1 MKLKKSGQ
9 ILLALVVS
17 LGLGLCLTS
26 CTVDFTVAYL
36 YVTGSQ
42 YNQIGAFKVSNNTG
56 NLVGISGSPYGSGG
70 TNPVRE
76 LVSSTGRYLYVLNQ
90 GALDKNGEIYDG
102 SNISIFSI
110 GGNGTLAPQ
119 QTNFSQG
126 IHPIRFAFSSTGSF
140 LYVLDQY
147 APKYIGNGKY
157 NAQINPSPAV
167 PPSPTNP
174 NGTPADP
181 VGPGTQFP
189 CEDSSGNW
197 HPTGEVTAFSVDST
211 TGRLSLIQN
220 AQQTV
225 PVVPNDPLAGQLPQ
239 LSFFP
244 IGCFPIDFKIT
255 SSFLLTADNGP
266 EPATIAGAPASTS
279 KTQTIFEYAV
289 NASNGQLTL
298 TQNTELVTNA
308 TQISNLGS
316 DAATKYLYVIDSG
329 ANAIQV
335 YTVGTNGVLQSIT
348 SSPFPQSMQ
357 ATTSSPI
364 ALTTDSK
371 SKFLYVANAGPASG
385 ITNPSSLITGYTIA
399 SNGVLANIAGAPF
412 NTGSSPQCILE
423 DPSNQ
428 YIYTAD
434 GISNTVTG
442 QVLDPNSGVL
452 TPLRNHTSYATVG
465 TPTWC
470 VASGHTD

>member
-26 CTVDFTVAYL
+26 CTVDFTVAYF

-42 YNQIGAFKVSNNTG
+42 FNQIGAFKVSNNTG
-56 NLVGISGSPYGSGG
+56 NLAAIAGSPYGSGG
-70 TNPVRE
+70 TNPIRE
-76 LVSSTGRYLYVLNQ
+76 LVSSTGRYLYILNQ
-90 GALDKNGEIYDG
+90 GALDANGETYDG
-102 SNISIFSI
+102 SNIAIFSI

-119 QTNFSQG
+119 QTYFSQG
-126 IHPIRFAFSSTGSF
+126 VHPIRFAFSSTGSF

-147 APKYIGNGKY
+147 EPITDGSGNIVTSSSTQSTNY
-157 NAQINPSPAV
+157 PCPDQSNPAIFH
-167 PPSPTNP
+167 
-174 NGTPADP
+174 P
-181 VGPGTQFP
+181 VG
-189 CEDSSGNW
+189 D
-197 HPTGEVTAFSVDST
+197 VTVFSVDST
-211 TGRLSLIQN
+211 TGRLSLITN

-225 PVVPNDPLAGQLPQ
+225 PGGGPNAAQLPY
-239 LSFFP
+239 FP
-244 IGCFPIDFKIT
+244 VGCLPIDFKLT
-255 SSFLLTADNGP
+255 ASFMLIADNGP
-266 EPATIAGAPASTS
+266 EPATIAGTTASTS
-279 KTQTIFEYAV
+279 NKQTIFEYAV
-289 NASNGQLTL
+289 NPSNGQLTV
-298 TQNTELVTNA
+298 TQNTELVTGA
-308 TQISNLGS
+308 QQISNLGT
-316 DAATKYLYVIDSG
+316 DAAFRYLYVLDSG
-329 ANAIQV
+329 LNQIQV
-335 YTVGTNGVLQSIT
+335 YTIGTNGALQSIT

-364 ALTTDSK
+364 ALTSDSK
-371 SKFLYVANAGPASG
+371 SKFLYIANAGPASG

-428 YIYTAD
+428 YLYTAD